1 MEPIPSSSVE
11 LRLSAQ
17 DRQTLLH
24 LAYASIES
32 GLHGN
37 SLRVVPAEHS
47 PSLQQTGASFVT
59 IKVADE
65 LRGCIGSIEPRRV
78 LVVDVVKNAHAAAFS
93 DPRFPALTM
102 EEFEQLH
109 AHISVLGPCES
120 IAFTCEEDLLR
131 QLRPGIDGVI
141 LEEGACRATYLPSV
155 WKALPDRREF
165 LTQLKLK
172 AGLQKDYWSASVTV
186 KRYTTESIS

>member
-1 MEPIPSSSVE
+1 MEPTSSSSVE

-17 DRQTLLH
+17 DRQTLLD

-37 SLRVVPAEHS
+37 NLRVDPTEHS

-59 IKVADE
+59 VKVTDE

-78 LVVDVVKNAHAAAFS
+78 LIVDVVKNAYAAAFS
-93 DPRFPALTM
+93 DPRFAPLTT
-102 EEFEQLH
+102 EEFEHLR
-109 AHISVLGPCES
+109 AHISVLGPCQP

-141 LEEGACRATYLPSV
+141 LEEGGCRATYLPSV
-155 WKALPDRREF
+155 WNALPDPGEF
-165 LTQLKLK
+165 LAQLKLK
-172 AGLQKDYWSASVTV
+172 AGLPKDYWSASVTV

>member
-1 MEPIPSSSVE
+1 MGPIRSSNVE

-17 DRQTLLH
+17 DRRTLLD

-37 SLRVVPAEHS
+37 NLRVDPAEHS

-59 IKVADE
+59 VKVADE

-78 LVVDVVKNAHAAAFS
+78 LVVDVVKNAYSAAFS
-93 DPRFPALTM
+93 DPRFAPLTM
-102 EEFEQLH
+102 EEFEHLRT
-109 AHISVLGPCES
+109 HISVLGPCQA
-120 IAFTCEEDLLR
+120 IAFTSEEDLLQ

-165 LTQLKLK
+165 LSQLKLK
-172 AGLQKDYWSASVTV
+172 AGLSKDYWSASMTV

>member
-1 MEPIPSSSVE
+1 MEPTSSSSAE
-11 LRLSAQ
+11 LQLSSQ
-17 DRQTLLH
+17 DRQTLLD

-37 SLRVVPAEHS
+37 NLRVDPSEHS
-47 PSLQQTGASFVT
+47 PSLQQAGASFVT
-59 IKVADE
+59 VKVADE

-78 LVVDVVKNAHAAAFS
+78 LVVDVVKNAYAAAFS
-93 DPRFPALTM
+93 DPRFAPLTA
-102 EEFEQLH
+102 EEFAHLR
-109 AHISVLGPCES
+109 AHISVLGPCQPMT
-120 IAFTCEEDLLR
+120 FTCEEDLLR

-155 WKALPDRREF
+155 WKALPDPREF

-172 AGLQKDYWSASVTV
+172 AGLPKDYWSVNMTI

>member
-1 MEPIPSSSVE
+1 MEPTSSSNVE

-17 DRQTLLH
+17 DRTTLLD
-24 LAYASIES
+24 LAYASIER
-32 GLHGN
+32 GLHGGTLGVN
-37 SLRVVPAEHS
+37 PAEHS
-47 PSLQQTGASFVT
+47 PNLQQPGASFVT

-65 LRGCIGSIEPRRV
+65 LRGCIGSIEPQRV

-102 EEFEQLH
+102 EEFTHLR
-109 AHISVLGPCES
+109 AHISVLGPCEP

-155 WKALPDRREF
+155 WKALPDPHEF

-172 AGLQKDYWSASVTV
+172 AGLPKNYWSAGVTV
-186 KRYTTESIS
+186 KRYKTESIS

>member
-1 MEPIPSSSVE
+1 MGPMSSSSIE

-17 DRQTLLH
+17 DRQTLLD
-24 LAYASIES
+24 LAYASIET

-37 SLRVVPAEHS
+37 NLHVDPAEHS

-59 IKVADE
+59 VKVEDE

-78 LVVDVVKNAHAAAFS
+78 LVVDVVKNAYAAAFS
-93 DPRFPALTM
+93 DPRFAPLTVA
-102 EEFEQLH
+102 EFAHLR
-109 AHISVLGPCES
+109 AHISVLGPCQP

-131 QLRPGIDGVI
+131 ALRPGIDGVI

-155 WKALPDRREF
+155 WKALPDPREF
-165 LTQLKLK
+165 LEQLKLK
-172 AGLQKDYWSASVTV
+172 AGLPQDYWSASITV

>member
-1 MEPIPSSSVE
+1 MGPTSSSNVE
-11 LRLSAQ
+11 LRLSVQ
-17 DRQTLLH
+17 DRHTLLD

-32 GLHGN
+32 GLRGN
-37 SLRVVPAEHS
+37 ALRVDPAEHS
-47 PSLQQTGASFVT
+47 PSLQQAGASFVT

-65 LRGCIGSIEPRRV
+65 LRGCIGSVEPRRV
-78 LVVDVVKNAHAAAFS
+78 LVIDVVKNAHAAAFS

-102 EEFEQLH
+102 EEFEHLH
-109 AHISVLGPCES
+109 AHISVLSPCEP
-120 IAFTCEEDLLR
+120 IAFTCEEDLLQ
-131 QLRPGIDGVI
+131 QLRPGVDGVI

-155 WKALPDRREF
+155 WKTLPDPREF

-172 AGLQKDYWSASVTV
+172 AGLPRDYWSANVTV